1 MLSNV
6 PPPPDSMFTAEF
18 LKQVPP
24 MQLRMGLMQLMK
36 KAGTCTSIKMVST
49 TSEYSGKAEA
59 LSDSGY
65 VYPITIS
72 IESTPP
78 HKISGLFISTPVK
91 RTNSLDT
98 VIAQLKAFE
107 GTTSL
112 CIMDLTNNKV
122 VVAKD
127 TANYM
132 PTGSTFKLW
141 ILGELARTIGKGEHR
156 WDEVTRL
163 DTNIMSLPS
172 GVLQEWPHGAPV
184 TLHTLASQ
192 MISISD
198 NTATDHL
205 LHFLKREKVVAMQS
219 VMGHSKPELNSPF
232 LSTRDLFLLKYTGGG
247 EPARHYETLDE
258 RQRYEYLRSFTR
270 VAKLDTVEFV
280 DTPVALKGAEWFA
293 RTSDLCRTMQW
304 FYQNRTQTAVAEAIE
319 ILGING
325 GIDID
330 RKVWTTIGYKGG
342 SEPGVLNMT
351 YLLQHKNGTWYALS
365 CSWLRTDRD
374 VDLTEFAGMLTQL
387 ISVLGQ

>member
-1 MLSNV
+1 MLSNM

-18 LKQVPP
+18 LRQVPP
-24 MQLRMGLMQLMK
+24 MQLRMGLVQLMS

-65 VYPITIS
+65 VYPITIT
-72 IESTPP
+72 IESMPP
-78 HKISGLFISTPVK
+78 HKISGLFISSPVK
-91 RTNSLDT
+91 RTNSLDS
-98 VIAQLKAFE
+98 VVAQLKAFE

-112 CIMDLTNNKV
+112 CVMNLTTNKV
-122 VVAKD
+122 VIAKD
-127 TANYM
+127 TSLYL

-141 ILGELARTIGKGEHR
+141 ILGELARTISNGEHR
-156 WDEVTRL
+156 WDEVTQL
-163 DTNIMSLPS
+163 DTNVMSLPS
-172 GVLQEWPHGAPV
+172 GTLQDWPHGAPI
-184 TLHTLASQ
+184 TLHSLASQ

-205 LHFLKREKVVAMQS
+205 LHVLNRDKVGAMQTT
-219 VMGHSKPELNSPF
+219 MGHSKPELNSPF

-247 EPARHYETLDE
+247 EPARHYATLTE
-258 RQRYEYLRSFTR
+258 RQRWEYLRHFTR
-270 VAKLDTVEFV
+270 VTKLDTVEFV
-280 DTPVALKGAEWFA
+280 DTPVVPDSVEWFA
-293 RTSDLCRTMQW
+293 RTSDLCRTMDW
-304 FYQNRTQTAVAEAIE
+304 FRQHRTEPAVAEAVK

-330 RKVWTTIGYKGG
+330 RKVWTTVGYKGG

-351 YLLQHKNGTWYALS
+351 YLLQHKNGTWYAVS